1 MKHLLTLFF
10 FLALSGAAWA
20 ALGGKSYKDGKD
32 LYEQGKYRE
41 AVSLFENAIR
51 ENPEAYQGKGN
62 YMIALCY
69 KKLDSC
75 TQAKPYFKRA
85 IEADPAKGGASS
97 LDKFNEQI
105 EYCRFSMAD
114 LKNASD
120 VPLPTTAA
128 TAPETKPTTL
138 PTPISSV
145 QKQPSSGIGFKLG
158 IAALVVLLGAG
169 GYFGYK
175 KMQQNKEV
183 AADTRSYASDQLYN
197 ISEILFNDALWL
209 DYANKYGESN
219 VQRIQN
225 SWQLEYAQLTENKD
239 EVGINQLLRKIRQLE
254 SSPASVFQ
262 GLNS

>member
-20 ALGGKSYKDGKD
+20 ALGGKSFKDGKE
-32 LYEQGKYRE
+32 LYEQGNYQE
-41 AVSLFENAIR
+41 AMAHFENAIR

-69 KKLDSC
+69 KKLDACS
-75 TQAKPYFKRA
+75 QAKSYFKRA

-105 EYCRFSMAD
+105 EYCRFTIAD
-114 LKNASD
+114 LHNASD
-120 VPLPTTAA
+120 VPATTTPAQETRPTV
-128 TAPETKPTTL
+128 L
-138 PTPISSV
+138 PTPSV
-145 QKQPSSGIGFKLG
+145 EKQPSSRVPMMAG
-158 IAALVVLLGAG
+158 IAALVLLLGAG

-175 KMQQNKEV
+175 KMLQNKEA

-209 DYANKYGESN
+209 DYAKKYGENN

-262 GLNS
+262 GLTS